1 MALFEKRG
9 QWYIDYYVQ
18 GRRLREKVGRSKRR
32 ALRAL
37 DARRGEIA
45 QGRFHLA
52 EVKRSP
58 RFEEVGAEYLAWAR
72 ANTRGAGKVAGLLRQ
87 LGRAFAGRT
96 LREITP
102 WLIERYK
109 QERRAALV
117 FGRPIR
123 PTTINRELSCLRR
136 LFSLAVQWGKAES
149 NPVRGVKF
157 FPEDGQCERVL
168 SPEEIERLLTAC
180 TAHSRP
186 FVLLA
191 LNTGMRRGEILGL
204 TWDRVDLAGGVLTL
218 THTKNGKV
226 RRVPMNALVRET
238 LRTMPRSGPYVFG
251 GARPYGAIKTGWL
264 AACRRAGLSGVRF
277 HDLRHT
283 AATAMVLGGQDLATV
298 KELLGHSDIALTLR
312 YTHPTPESK
321 RRAVGVLEG
330 LTAARSGHQLDT
342 TAGHAVARRSVSMRS

>member
-9 QWYIDYYVQ
+9 QWYLDYYAA
-18 GRRLREKVGRSKRR
+18 GRRLREKVGRSKRQAQR
-32 ALRAL
+32 ALA
-37 DARRGEIA
+37 ARRGEIA

-58 RFEEVGAEYLAWAR
+58 RFEEIGAEYLAWAR
-72 ANTRGAGKVAGLLRQ
+72 ANTRAPARVAGLLKQ
-87 LGRAFAGRT
+87 LAGYFAGRT

-109 QERRAALV
+109 QERRAATV

-136 LFSLAVQWGKAES
+136 LFNLAVQWGKAET

-168 SPEEIERLLTAC
+168 SPEEIQRLLAAC
-180 TAHSRP
+180 SSHSRP
-186 FVLLA
+186 LVLLA

-204 TWDRVDLAGGVLTL
+204 TWERVDLAGGVLTL

-238 LRTMPRSGPYVFG
+238 LRTLPCSGPYVFG
-251 GARPYGAIKTGWL
+251 GAQPYGAIKTAWL
-264 AACRRAGLSGVRF
+264 AACRRAGLAGVRF

-283 AATAMVLGGQDLATV
+283 AATYMVLGGLDLVTV
-298 KELLGHSDIALTLR
+298 GEILGHSSVALTRR

-330 LTAARSGHQLDT
+330 LTAARTGPQVDT
-342 TAGHAVARRSVSMRS
+342 SAGHAVAPRAVSMRS